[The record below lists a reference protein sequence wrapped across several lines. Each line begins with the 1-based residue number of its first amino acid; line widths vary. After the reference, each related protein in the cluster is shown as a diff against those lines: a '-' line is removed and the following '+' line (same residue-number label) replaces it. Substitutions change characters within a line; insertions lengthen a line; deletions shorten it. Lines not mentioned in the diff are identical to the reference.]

1 MTSDWAQ
8 PSVGQGIGCLARLA
22 LIALVLLVA
31 VVIAVF
37 LHGRSL
43 TS

>member
-1 MTSDWAQ
+1 MTSDWARL
-8 PSVGQGIGCLARLA
+8 SVGQGIGCLARLA

-31 VVIAVF
+31 AVIAI
-37 LHGRSL
+37 LLLGRAL